1 MEYSDTTNTKLNNK
15 VYQNDHISFKLGEE
29 IGGGGNGKV
38 YNVSIIEGEQ
48 WLKDNWSEI
57 DIEHLVVKFFS
68 VDNKRDKKL
77 REERYRRFRRE
88 ISTLKEIGDSIH
100 GIIPMIDSYCCEK
113 CPKSD
118 DEAWYIMPRA
128 QSKRIKRKEKLEN
141 ILNDMLQLA
150 ETIKLIHEHNIVH
163 RDIKPDN
170 ILIYNNRICLCDF
183 GLVYIESEPLTQLGE
198 KIGPLK
204 ILPPEMDGI
213 WEQIRGCD
221 YKSSD
226 VYLFVKVVWMYI
238 KGDRYGFRGEYRRGD
253 VQIYLKKS
261 ELEIKTL
268 EPIHK
273 MLEGGTKTN
282 YTDRISIEDCISLLK
297 KQLAVCNGTMDREQ
311 LQEYIYEENM
321 LHFKNTE
328 TPNMVSYTE
337 ENTIKKFMD
346 QSVTGYCLVISDGN
360 GSIEIEP
367 LDIIN
372 YSENIFEISYSLT
385 SKDIRRLVLCV
396 NRIQIED
403 NKARIT
409 TKDFEWHMNE
419 YADIHSLNEL
429 SYRKEKGFLLRGL
442 YQILVKARSA

>member
-1 MEYSDTTNTKLNNK
+1 MESSDTKKSKLNNK
-15 VYQNDHISFKLGEE
+15 VYRSEHISFRLGKK
-29 IGGGGNGKV
+29 IGSGGNGKV

-77 REERYRRFRRE
+77 REERYGRFRRE
-88 ISTLKEIGDSIH
+88 ISTLKEIGNSIH
-100 GIIPMIDSYCCEK
+100 GIIPMIDSYCCEN

-118 DEAWYIMPRA
+118 DEAWYIMPKA
-128 QSKRIKRKEKLEN
+128 QPKRIQGKEKLEH

-183 GLVYIESEPLTQLGE
+183 GLVHIESEPLTQLGE
-198 KIGPLK
+198 KIGLLK
-204 ILPPEMDGI
+204 ILPPEMDGM
-213 WEQIRGCD
+213 WEQIRGYN
-221 YKSSD
+221 YKPSD

-238 KGDRYGFRGEYRRGD
+238 KGDYYGFRGEYRRGD
-253 VQIYLKKS
+253 AQIYLKKS
-261 ELEIKTL
+261 ELETKTF

-282 YTDRISIEDCISLLK
+282 YMDRISIEDCISLLK
-297 KQLAVCNGTMDREQ
+297 KQLAVCEGTMDMEQ

-321 LHFKNTE
+321 LYFKNTE
-328 TPNMVSYTE
+328 TPNIVSYTE

-346 QSVTGYCLVISDGN
+346 QSVSGYRFVISDGN
-360 GSIEIEP
+360 GSVEVEP
-367 LDIIN
+367 LDIMN
-372 YSENIFEISYSLT
+372 YSENIFEISYSST
-385 SKDIRRLVLCV
+385 SKDIRRLVLSV

-403 NKARIT
+403 NKARIAI
-409 TKDFEWHMNE
+409 KDFEWHMDG
-419 YADIHSLNEL
+419 YVDIRSLNEL
-429 SYRKEKGFLLRGL
+429 SYRKERGFLLRGL
-442 YQILVKARSA
+442 YQILVKARNA